1 MENLNNEME
10 LVDKIFSSLKGQFP
24 KYRKIVDDLYQYFT
38 QTEVDIGKRIF
49 KGSFDVPSTFKKIS
63 LDDRCEIIKQLATLE
78 INNDLFFAKD
88 FSVDVL
94 FSYGDWKE

>member
-1 MENLNNEME
+1 M
-10 LVDKIFSSLKGQFP
+10 
-24 KYRKIVDDLYQYFT
+24 
-38 QTEVDIGKRIF
+38 
-49 KGSFDVPSTFKKIS
+49 PSTFKKIS

-94 FSYGDWKE
+94 FSYGELEGITQEQWREQEKA